1 MMILMKFLAC
11 TAERFFR
18 IDRAQENLHFLTD
31 ITADS
36 IFILDQELMILPQTP
51 ENDKAN
57 CRLPSKKTNFS
68 SGSSDNL
75 ERESHE
81 NTPTSPNVAQHFFG
95 ESSTISIC
103 LILSNVIRNNRVTR
117 ASYVFA

>member
-1 MMILMKFLAC
+1 MILMKILAC

-18 IDRAQENLHFLTD
+18 VDRAQENLHFLTD
-31 ITADS
+31 IATDS

-51 ENDKAN
+51 GDDEAN
-57 CRLPSKKTNFS
+57 FRLLSKKNNIS

-81 NTPTSPNVAQHFFG
+81 NTPTSPNATHQFFG
-95 ESSTISIC
+95 EFPSI
-103 LILSNVIRNNRVTR
+103 
-117 ASYVFA
+117 F

>member
-1 MMILMKFLAC
+1 MKFLAC

-18 IDRAQENLHFLTD
+18 VDRAQENLHFLTD
-31 ITADS
+31 IATDS

-51 ENDKAN
+51 DDDKAN
-57 CRLPSKKTNFS
+57 CRLLSKKTNFS

-81 NTPTSPNVAQHFFG
+81 NTPTSPNATQQFFG
-95 ESSTISIC
+95 ELSSISIIFI
-103 LILSNVIRNNRVTR
+103 LINVIH
-117 ASYVFA
+117 SS